1 MAPIKLVTIVGARP
15 QFIKAFPLSRALKHA
30 GEFDEIV
37 VHTGQHFDEAMSDV
51 FFSELEMEEPRYRFS
66 IRSHTHGA
74 MTAEMLSAVE
84 GVLIEERPRAAI
96 VFGDTNST
104 LAGALAAAKLQIP
117 LVHIEAG
124 LRSFNRTMPEEIN
137 RVVTDHL
144 SALLL
149 CPTAQAIRNLSRE
162 GIEHGVHR
170 TGDLMYDATLLATPV
185 AERRC
190 DVLTRF
196 GLAEK
201 NYSVATVHRA
211 ANTDD
216 AQSLGAVMDYIAQAA
231 RERPVVLALHPRTR
245 KALER
250 FGIGAERPGVVVS
263 GPLGYLDMTKLLHH
277 AALVLTDSGGVQKEA
292 YFHRVPCIILRD
304 ETEWT
309 ELVEAGW
316 NRLWR
321 GGDFRPRREI
331 ADYGQGRAA
340 EEIAGLLGRAFS

>member
-1 MAPIKLVTIVGARP
+1 MARIKLVTVVGARP
-15 QFIKAFPLSRALKHA
+15 QFIKAFPLSRALKAA
-30 GEFDEIV
+30 GQFEEIL

-51 FFSELEMEEPRYRFS
+51 FFSELEMDEPRYRFS
-66 IRSHTHGA
+66 VQSGNHGA

-84 GVLIEERPRAAI
+84 GVLLRERPRAAI

-117 LVHIEAG
+117 LVHVEAG
-124 LRSFNRTMPEEIN
+124 LRSFNRDMPEEIN
-137 RVVTDHL
+137 RVVADHL

-162 GIEHGVHR
+162 GIERGVHR

-185 AERRC
+185 AERHSDALSR
-190 DVLTRF
+190 L
-196 GLAEK
+196 GLENK
-201 NYSVATVHRA
+201 GYCVATLHRA
-211 ANTDD
+211 ANTGD
-216 AQSLGAVMDYIAQAA
+216 AQSLAGAIDYIEQAA

-250 FGIGAERPGVVVS
+250 FGIEAGRKGVIVTP
-263 GPLGYLDMTKLLHH
+263 PLGYLDMTKLVHH
-277 AALVLTDSGGVQKEA
+277 AALVLTDSGGLQKEA
-292 YFHRVPCIILRD
+292 YFHRVPCITLRD

-321 GGDFRPRREI
+321 GDDFRPRREI
-331 ADYGQGRAA
+331 ADYGGGDAA
-340 EEIAGLLGRAFS
+340 GEIAGLLAREL